1 MKLEGGATPVYRW
14 AAQTDRRHC
23 GPNWMTLLLNADAT
37 ATGKNEDKS
46 DVQWG
51 GRTFKR
57 TLWGH
62 YGDVYG
68 ADVRVSVFNIWAFM
82 RMVKANVITVERLF

>member
-1 MKLEGGATPVYRW
+1 MQK
-14 AAQTDRRHC
+14 
-23 GPNWMTLLLNADAT
+23 
-37 ATGKNEDKS
+37 
-46 DVQWG
+46 G

-57 TLWGH
+57 TLWGR

-68 ADVRVSVFNIWAFM
+68 ADVRVSAFDIWAFM